1 MNCGNSCP
9 SIPRKREITGSTN
22 RPPLLS
28 DHLYEIY
35 DIPSMGGTG
44 VGTASKKLLS
54 QYNAEFDSE
63 EDSNEDEKPLLPLAL
78 SPLLISPQASVIP
91 VSVPIVPASP
101 VSVPVVSTTSSPVSV
116 PIVHTTVP
124 VQAVPAVL
132 TPIVPTDISTKHVIN
147 EVLESQTSSIE
158 NEPLSSLESQPLSR
172 TESQPFIS
180 IESEPLTTVETQ
192 PSATEE
198 PLSTPQT
205 LVVSRSLSVHQA
217 LTLSVYSSM
226 AVL

>member
-63 EDSNEDEKPLLPLAL
+63 EDSNEGERPLMPIAL
-78 SPLLISPQASVIP
+78 SSISPQAAIIP
-91 VSVPIVPASP
+91 VSVPVVPASP
-101 VSVPVVSTTSSPVSV
+101 VSVPVVATTVPVSIISASPVSV
-116 PIVHTTVP
+116 PVVPTTVP
-124 VQAVPAVL
+124 VPVVPAVL
-132 TPIVPTDISTKHVIN
+132 TPIVPTDISMKHVMN
-147 EVLESQTSSIE
+147 EVLESQPS
-158 NEPLSSLESQPLSR
+158 
-172 TESQPFIS
+172 S
-180 IESEPLTTVETQ
+180 IESEPLSSLKSEPLSTTESQPLTSIESQ
-192 PSATEE
+192 PSATAE
-198 PLSTPQT
+198 T